1 MNGKTWASAGPAM
14 DEGNSRDV
22 TKTIQQKD
30 ALGRTAQ
37 TTESLPQLYW
47 SFQSTWQFRISNTI
61 LCLLI
66 SYPRPAW
73 ESFPGQQLRLSR
85 HPRKATRGD
94 GWMKRDSYETPPF
107 PEREK
112 TCTVQ
117 RTEYWRFLNF
127 SQRFSGTRLPSRIL
141 NLLDSTTC
149 ASALIK
155 DIGND

>member
-1 MNGKTWASAGPAM
+1 MR
-14 DEGNSRDV
+14 GNSRDV

-37 TTESLPQLYW
+37 TTESLPQLCW
-47 SFQSTWQFRISNTI
+47 SFQSTWKFRTSNPV
-61 LCLLI
+61 LCLPI
-66 SYPRPAW
+66 SYPCPAR
-73 ESFPGQQLRLSR
+73 ESFPRQHLRFSR

-94 GWMKRDSYETPPF
+94 GWMNGDSYETPPF

-112 TCTVQ
+112 KTCTLQ

-127 SQRFSGTRLPSRIL
+127 SQRFSCTRLHSRIL